1 MAREAFARQ
10 EKYGYIELCELI
22 QEMLEVKERTAKGYI
37 RYMREKGEKG
47 YGMSRSGEKICEA
60 EVVSVRT
67 SKAFDHTNLLTIKVP
82 ADMAMKARFYR
93 KAEA

>member
-1 MAREAFARQ
+1 M
-10 EKYGYIELCELI
+10 
-22 QEMLEVKERTAKGYI
+22 I
-37 RYMREKGEKG
+37 RATVQAGHCPYHRPPCAIPEKGEKG
-47 YGMSRSGEKICEA
+47 YGMSRSGEKICDA

>member
-1 MAREAFARQ
+1 
-10 EKYGYIELCELI
+10 
-22 QEMLEVKERTAKGYI
+22 
-37 RYMREKGEKG
+37 
-47 YGMSRSGEKICEA
+47 MSRSGEKICEA

>member
-1 MAREAFARQ
+1 
-10 EKYGYIELCELI
+10 
-22 QEMLEVKERTAKGYI
+22 
-37 RYMREKGEKG
+37 
-47 YGMSRSGEKICEA
+47 MSRSGEKICDA